1 MENLHSNWKLLSVD
15 SGPSSHVLEKT
26 PDNIVDEVELRS
38 IQSIVEKITVKRPE
52 QVVPKDLS

>member
-1 MENLHSNWKLLSVD
+1 
-15 SGPSSHVLEKT
+15 LEKT